1 MRQECINAVQQAASR
16 RLTQQE
22 IQNIEDRIYRNMRQL
37 ARNDPS
43 SWRAMT
49 DAERLRRAGQLA
61 ATELTNEAALKKRRV
76 ALTIAARQRLDAF
89 IKTYQGKDGKLEA
102 LNRTIAFHA
111 DGKSNFLSVESR
123 GKATRDYALSQIQE
137 AFEAVDARF
146 FHLFEDEVSVRDLVY
161 EMRGQDTGNVR
172 AKKGAKAWAGVTE
185 LLRQRFNDAG
195 GDIGYLENWGIP
207 QHHSMEK
214 VGRVPQDKWVSD
226 VIDKLDR
233 KYYIKDDGQLMS
245 DAELTTFLG
254 EAYNTIAT
262 GGLNK
267 LSDTGMR
274 ISGARSNRGNASRQ
288 IHFKDADSYLEY
300 QREYGDRSL
309 WEVMVG
315 HLEGISKDIALVETY
330 GPNPDH
336 VFRSILDE
344 VTAEQA
350 TANPERTGRIKR
362 LANSTENLYNFIAGK
377 TQPIANPHIA
387 RWSDNIRNWMVA
399 SRLGSAL
406 LASFSDLGTM
416 YMSAKV
422 ANIPMNRLFMNQLEA
437 MNPAN
442 RTELARAR
450 RAGLAMESLLG
461 SVNRWAMD
469 NMGPSVSRWAA
480 TAVMRASGLTAWTD
494 AHKRAYGVTMM
505 GSLGEVVSRAPDL
518 RSLDDSDFRILKS
531 KGITEQDFSVWKLAQ
546 QEDWGNGNTT
556 MLTPES
562 IMRIPDA
569 AVMHLGPPE
578 RVRFEAMRRLL
589 AAVSEEVDMAVIT
602 PGARE
607 QLFTGGGLQ
616 RGTWKGELTRSVFL
630 FKSFPISVVL
640 RHWTRAMG
648 MPSAGGRA
656 AYIAAFLASTT
667 MLGALSQQLNDMA
680 SGRNPREMAGKD
692 AGKFWLG
699 ALLKGGGLGLYGD
712 FLLSDHTRY
721 GGGALASMLGPVAGL
736 VDDVVKLAQGIPLN
750 AVEGKPEQTGGDLV
764 KLGKGLI
771 PGANLWY
778 AKAALDHM
786 IFNQLQEYFSPGYLR
801 KVEQRSKKQ
810 FNQTYWWRPQDVT
823 PE

>member
-22 IQNIEDRIYRNMRQL
+22 IKNIEDRIYRNMRQL
-37 ARNDPS
+37 ARNDPA

-61 ATELTNEAALKKRRV
+61 ANELTNEAALKKRRV

-137 AFEAVDARF
+137 AFEAVDPRF
-146 FHLFEDEVSVRDLVY
+146 FHLFEDEASVRDLVY

-226 VIDKLDR
+226 VIGKLDR

-569 AVMHLGPPE
+569 AVMHLGLPE

-607 QLFTGGGLQ
+607 QLLTGGGLQ

-667 MLGALSQQLNDMA
+667 MLGALSQQLNDLA
-680 SGRNPREMAGKD
+680 SGRNPREMTGKD

-801 KVEQRSKKQ
+801 KMEQRSKKE

>member
-22 IQNIEDRIYRNMRQL
+22 IKNIEDRIYRNMRQL
-37 ARNDPS
+37 ARNDPA

-61 ATELTNEAALKKRRV
+61 ASELTNEAALKKRRV

-137 AFEAVDARF
+137 AFEAVDPRF
-146 FHLFEDEVSVRDLVY
+146 FHLFEDEASVRDLVY

-226 VIDKLDR
+226 VIGKLDR

-442 RTELARAR
+442 RMELARAR

-569 AVMHLGPPE
+569 AVMHLGLPE

-607 QLFTGGGLQ
+607 QLLTGGGLQ

-667 MLGALSQQLNDMA
+667 MLGALSQQLNDLA
-680 SGRNPREMAGKD
+680 SGRNPREMTGKD

>member
-22 IQNIEDRIYRNMRQL
+22 IKNIEDRIYRNMRQL
-37 ARNDPS
+37 ARNDPA

-61 ATELTNEAALKKRRV
+61 ANELTNEAALKKRRV

-137 AFEAVDARF
+137 AFEAVDPRF
-146 FHLFEDEVSVRDLVY
+146 FHLFEDEASVRDLVY

-442 RTELARAR
+442 RMELARAR

-494 AHKRAYGVTMM
+494 AHKRAFGVTMM

-569 AVMHLGPPE
+569 AVMHLGLPE

-680 SGRNPREMAGKD
+680 SGRNPREMVGKD